1 MAGKEEVRRRKYEG
15 RSMKEKLR
23 STNRAMS
30 YFFLF
35 RLAPIAVCVDNL
47 FIVRQAHSEVNPSSG
62 KPNIL
67 KEEKTMGLLDSILGA
82 ATGKTDGSGGA
93 AQLIGVLGGLL
104 AQSGGLQ
111 GLANKFAQ
119 SGQGN
124 AFQSWVG
131 VGEDEAISSN
141 QIQNAL
147 GSEQVNALA
156 AKMGIDPAQASSFLA
171 EYLPKIVDKL
181 TPAGKVDP
189 TADHQQGLAAL
200 LPSLLQSLQGQAPSG
215 QSTQA

>member
-1 MAGKEEVRRRKYEG
+1 
-15 RSMKEKLR
+15 
-23 STNRAMS
+23 
-30 YFFLF
+30 
-35 RLAPIAVCVDNL
+35 
-47 FIVRQAHSEVNPSSG
+47 
-62 KPNIL
+62 
-67 KEEKTMGLLDSILGA
+67 MGLLDSILGA
-82 ATGKTDGSGGA
+82 VTGKTDDSGGA

-131 VGEDEAISSN
+131 MGENQPVSSGE
-141 QIQNAL
+141 IQNAL
-147 GSEQVNALA
+147 GSGQVNALA

-181 TPAGKVDP
+181 TPAGKIDP

-200 LPSLLQSLQGQAPSG
+200 LPSLLQSLGG
-215 QSTQA
+215 QSSTGQSAQA

>member
-1 MAGKEEVRRRKYEG
+1 
-15 RSMKEKLR
+15 
-23 STNRAMS
+23 
-30 YFFLF
+30 
-35 RLAPIAVCVDNL
+35 
-47 FIVRQAHSEVNPSSG
+47 
-62 KPNIL
+62 
-67 KEEKTMGLLDSILGA
+67 MGLLDSILGA
-82 ATGKTDGSGGA
+82 VSGKTDGSGGA

-131 VGEDEAISSN
+131 MGENQPISSGE
-141 QIQNAL
+141 IQNAL

-156 AKMGIDPAQASSFLA
+156 AKMGIDPAQASNFLA

-189 TADHQQGLAAL
+189 NADHQQGLATL
-200 LPSLLQSLQGQAPSG
+200 LPSLLQNLAGQSSSG
-215 QSTQA
+215 QSAQA

>member
-1 MAGKEEVRRRKYEG
+1 
-15 RSMKEKLR
+15 
-23 STNRAMS
+23 
-30 YFFLF
+30 
-35 RLAPIAVCVDNL
+35 
-47 FIVRQAHSEVNPSSG
+47 
-62 KPNIL
+62 
-67 KEEKTMGLLDSILGA
+67 MGLLDSILGA
-82 ATGKTDGSGGA
+82 VSGKTEGSGGA

-131 VGEDEAISSN
+131 MGENQQISSN
-141 QIQNAL
+141 QIQNVL

-156 AKMGIDPAQASSFLA
+156 AKMGIDPAQASNFLA

-181 TPAGKVDP
+181 TPEGKVDP
-189 TADHQQGLAAL
+189 AADHQQGLAAL
-200 LPSLLQSLQGQAPSG
+200 LPSLLQSLGG
-215 QSTQA
+215 QSSGGQSAQA

>member
-1 MAGKEEVRRRKYEG
+1 
-15 RSMKEKLR
+15 
-23 STNRAMS
+23 
-30 YFFLF
+30 
-35 RLAPIAVCVDNL
+35 
-47 FIVRQAHSEVNPSSG
+47 
-62 KPNIL
+62 
-67 KEEKTMGLLDSILGA
+67 MGLLDSILGA
-82 ATGKTDGSGGA
+82 VSGKTEDSGGA

-119 SGQGN
+119 SGQAD

-131 VGEDEAISSN
+131 MGENEAISSN

-147 GSEQVNALA
+147 GPDQVKALA
-156 AKMGIDPAQASSFLA
+156 AKMGIDPAQASGFLA

-181 TPAGKVDP
+181 TPAGKIDP

-200 LPSLLQSLQGQAPSG
+200 LPSLLQSLSGEAPSDG
-215 QSTQA
+215 PARA